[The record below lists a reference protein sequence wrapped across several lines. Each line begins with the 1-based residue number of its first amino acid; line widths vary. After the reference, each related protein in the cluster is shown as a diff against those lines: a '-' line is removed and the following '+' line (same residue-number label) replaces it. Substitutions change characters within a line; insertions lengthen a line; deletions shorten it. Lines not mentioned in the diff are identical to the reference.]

1 MLMKPVKVITF
12 GEILLRLSPQLAQ
25 NTAAIYVGGAEANV
39 AAALANWG
47 TAVAYISK
55 MPDNGLS
62 REVLQQLGNRGIYTD
77 RMLWGGD
84 RIGIYYLAQGSDLK
98 HAEVVYDRAWS
109 AFSQIVPGT
118 VNWEALL
125 GDAEW
130 FHWSAITPAL
140 NPAAAAVCQE
150 VIQAASRKGL
160 TISTDLN
167 FRAKLWQYGK
177 KPVEVMPELVQ
188 YCDVIMGNIWAA
200 NNMLDTNLDTEILQ
214 AGTKTAYLQQAEQV
228 AEEITR
234 TYTRCKRVAFTFRF
248 SSTPTHNLYYA
259 FYYHNGAVSISREYA
274 TNEVVDRVGSGDCF
288 MAGLIHAQLQGLDD
302 QQIISFAAAAAY
314 SKFFVKGDFNTTS
327 AEDIIKLI

>member
-1 MLMKPVKVITF
+1 MKPVKVITF

-25 NTAAIYVGGAEANV
+25 HTAAIYVGGAEANV

-47 TAVAYISK
+47 TEVAYISK
-55 MPDNGLS
+55 VPENGLS
-62 REVLQQLGNRGIYTD
+62 KDVLAQLSNRGIHTD
-77 RMLWGGD
+77 RVLWGGA

-109 AFSQIVPGT
+109 SFSQIQPGT
-118 VNWEALL
+118 VDWDALL

-140 NPAAAAVCQE
+140 NPDAVEICKE
-150 VIQAASRKGL
+150 VLQAATRKGM

-167 FRAKLWQYGK
+167 YRSKLWQYGK

-200 NNMLDTNLDTEILQ
+200 NNMLDTALDTDALE
-214 AGTKTAYLQQAEQV
+214 ANTKDVYLQQAEKV
-228 AEEITR
+228 AEEITT
-234 TYTRCKRVAFTFRF
+234 TYKRCKRVAFTFRF
-248 SSTPTHNLYYA
+248 SNSATHNLYYA
-259 FYYHNGAVSISREYA
+259 FYYNEGQMSISREYD

-327 AEDIIKLI
+327 EKDIIKLI

>member
-1 MLMKPVKVITF
+1 MKPVKVITF
-12 GEILLRLSPQLAQ
+12 GEILLRLSPELAQ

-47 TAVAYISK
+47 TEVAYISK
-55 MPDNGLS
+55 VPENGLS
-62 REVLQQLGNRGIYTD
+62 KDVLQQLSNRGIHTD
-77 RMLWGGD
+77 RVLWGGE

-109 AFSQIVPGT
+109 AFSRIVPGT
-118 VNWEALL
+118 VDWDALL

-140 NPAAAAVCQE
+140 NPDAAEICKE
-150 VIQAASRKGL
+150 VLQAATRKGM

-167 FRAKLWQYGK
+167 YRSKLWQYGK
-177 KPVEVMPELVQ
+177 KPVDIMPELVQ
-188 YCDVIMGNIWAA
+188 YCDVVMGNIWAA
-200 NNMLDTNLDTEILQ
+200 NNMLDTTLDAAALE
-214 AGTKTAYLQQAEQV
+214 ADTKEVYLQQAELV
-228 AEEITR
+228 AAEITER
-234 TYTRCKRVAFTFRF
+234 FTRCKRVAFTFRF
-248 SSTPTHNLYYA
+248 SDAPTHNRYYA
-259 FYYHNGAVSISREYA
+259 FYYNNGQMSISREYN
-274 TNEVVDRVGSGDCF
+274 THDVEDRVGSGDCF

-302 QQIISFAAAAAY
+302 QQIISYAAAAAY

>member
-1 MLMKPVKVITF
+1 MKPVKVITF
-12 GEILLRLSPQLAQ
+12 GEILLRLSPQLAK

-47 TAVAYISK
+47 TTVAYISK
-55 MPDNGLS
+55 VPENGLS
-62 REVLQQLGNRGIYTD
+62 KDVLTQLSNRGIYTD
-77 RMLWGGD
+77 RVLWGGD

-109 AFSQIVPGT
+109 SFSQIKPGT
-118 VNWEALL
+118 VDWDALL

-140 NPAAAAVCQE
+140 NPDAAEVCKE
-150 VIQAASRKGL
+150 VLQAATRKGMI
-160 TISTDLN
+160 ISTDLN
-167 FRAKLWQYGK
+167 YRSKLWQYGK
-177 KPVEVMPELVQ
+177 KPVDVMPELVQ

-200 NNMLDTNLDTEILQ
+200 NNMLDTALDTDAL
-214 AGTKTAYLQQAEQV
+214 AANTKNVFLQQAEKV
-228 AEEITR
+228 AEEITA
-234 TYTRCKRVAFTFRF
+234 TYKRCKRVAFTFRF
-248 SSTPTHNLYYA
+248 SNSATHNLYYA
-259 FYYHNGAVSISREYA
+259 FYYNNGQMSISREYD

-314 SKFFVKGDFNTTS
+314 SKFFVEGDFNTTS
-327 AEDIIKLI
+327 EKEIIKLI

>member
-1 MLMKPVKVITF
+1 MKPVKVITF

-25 NTAAIYVGGAEANV
+25 NTAAVYVGGAEANV

-47 TAVAYISK
+47 TEVAYISK
-55 MPDNGLS
+55 VPENGLS
-62 REVLQQLGNRGIYTD
+62 KDVLEQLSNRGIHTD
-77 RMLWGGD
+77 RVLWGGA
-84 RIGIYYLAQGSDLK
+84 RIGVYYLAQGSDLK

-109 AFSQIVPGT
+109 SFSEIVPGT
-118 VNWEALL
+118 VDWDALL

-140 NPAAAAVCQE
+140 NPDAAAVCKE
-150 VIQAASRKGL
+150 VLQAATRKGM

-167 FRAKLWQYGK
+167 YRSKLWQYGK
-177 KPVEVMPELVQ
+177 KPVDVMPELVQ

-200 NNMLDTNLDTEILQ
+200 NNMLDTALDTAALETN
-214 AGTKTAYLQQAEQV
+214 TKDTFLQQAEKV
-228 AEEITR
+228 AAEITA
-234 TYTRCKRVAFTFRF
+234 TYKRCKRVAFTFRF
-248 SSTPTHNLYYA
+248 SNAATHNLYYA
-259 FYYHNGAVSISREYA
+259 FYYNEGQMSISREYD

-288 MAGLIHAQLQGLDD
+288 MAGLIHTQLQGLDD

-327 AEDIIKLI
+327 EKEIIKLI

>member
-1 MLMKPVKVITF
+1 MKPVKVITF
-12 GEILLRLSPQLAQ
+12 GEILLRLSPELAQ

-47 TAVAYISK
+47 TEVAYISK
-55 MPDNGLS
+55 VPENGLS
-62 REVLQQLGNRGIYTD
+62 RDVLQQLSNRGIHTD
-77 RMLWGGD
+77 RVLWGGE

-109 AFSQIVPGT
+109 SFSRIVPGT
-118 VNWEALL
+118 VDWNALL

-140 NPAAAAVCQE
+140 NPDAVEICKE
-150 VIQAASRKGL
+150 VLQAATRRGM

-167 FRAKLWQYGK
+167 YRSKLWQYGK
-177 KPVEVMPELVQ
+177 KPVDVMPELVQ

-200 NNMLDTNLDTEILQ
+200 NNMLDTALDTVALE
-214 AGTKTAYLQQAEQV
+214 ANTKAVYVQQAEQV
-228 AEEITR
+228 AAEITER
-234 TYTRCKRVAFTFRF
+234 FTRCKRVAFTFRF
-248 SSTPTHNLYYA
+248 SHAPAHNLYYA
-259 FYYHNGAVSISREYA
+259 FYYNGGQVSISREYD